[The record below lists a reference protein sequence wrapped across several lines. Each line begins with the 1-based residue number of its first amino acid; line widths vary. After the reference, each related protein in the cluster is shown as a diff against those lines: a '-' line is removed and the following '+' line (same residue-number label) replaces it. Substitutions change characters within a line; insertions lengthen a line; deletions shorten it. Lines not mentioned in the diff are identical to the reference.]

1 VRSVDV
7 ENEKTSVPRKME
19 VTSQASGEG
28 AQKNIIPIVGQEN
41 IKVTMR
47 VDLILWNVKNEPT
60 APAENKETKK

>member
-1 VRSVDV
+1 
-7 ENEKTSVPRKME
+7 ME